1 MFDHLRWRMDGA
13 IATWRRARL
22 ARAAAALL
30 PDLPTASEAEPWRLL
45 LLEDGRFIFADP
57 PTWASAH
64 LRLTLLSALPR
75 LRRKVRRA
83 WRSGTR
89 FLDIFPPNEKG
100 RRAVVWVGDPARV
113 RGVFQSRPA

>member
-1 MFDHLRWRMDGA
+1 MVDRLRWRIDGA
-13 IATWRRARL
+13 IATWRRARP

-30 PDLPTASEAEPWRLL
+30 PDLPAVPEAEPWRLL
-45 LLEDGRFIFADP
+45 LLEDGRVIPAEP
-57 PTWASAH
+57 PPWASAH

-75 LRRKVRRA
+75 LRRKVCGA

-89 FLDIFPPNEKG
+89 FPDVCPPDGEG